1 MNLYLEKKVRK
12 NNRWNVGIKDRQ
24 LFLRRKNRTRQN
36 IKSCIN
42 SNPRLSVFRSSKNIY
57 AQIIDDGKGIT
68 IVSASSLES
77 SQNFSGSNTEG
88 ASKIGALIADRALKK
103 GVKSVVFDR
112 GGYKYHGRVKALA
125 EAARSAGLKF

>member
-1 MNLYLEKKVRK
+1 M
-12 NNRWNVGIKDRQ
+12 GIKARQ
-24 LFLRRKNRTRQN
+24 LFERRKNRTRHS

-77 SQNFSGSNTEG
+77 SQKFSGTNIEG
-88 ASKIGALIADRALKK
+88 ASKIGALIADRAIKK

>member
-1 MNLYLEKKVRK
+1 M
-12 NNRWNVGIKDRQ
+12 GIKARE
-24 LFLRRKNRTRQN
+24 LFERRKKRTR
-36 IKSCIN
+36 N
-42 SNPRLSVFRSSKNIY
+42 SIRVSANGNPRLSVFRSSKNIY

-77 SQNFSGSNTEG
+77 DQKLSGTNIEG
-88 ASKIGALIADRALKK
+88 ASIIGTLIADRAIKK

>member
-68 IVSASSLES
+68 IASASSLES

>member
-1 MNLYLEKKVRK
+1 MS
-12 NNRWNVGIKDRQ
+12 IKARQ
-24 LFLRRKNRTRQN
+24 LFERRKKRTRHSIQ
-36 IKSCIN
+36 SSIN

-77 SQNFSGSNTEG
+77 SQKFSGTNIEG
-88 ASKIGALIADRALKK
+88 ASKIGALIADRAIKK

>member
-12 NNRWNVGIKDRQ
+12 NNRWNVGIKARQ

-103 GVKSVVFDR
+103 GVKAVVFDR